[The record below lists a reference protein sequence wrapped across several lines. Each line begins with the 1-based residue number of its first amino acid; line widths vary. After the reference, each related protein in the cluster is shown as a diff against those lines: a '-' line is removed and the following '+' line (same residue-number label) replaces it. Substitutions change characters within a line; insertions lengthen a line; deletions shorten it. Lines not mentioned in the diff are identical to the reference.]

1 MARHD
6 EAPSSSRRELIRNIA
21 ITATLGPLSAEA
33 AQHVHHEVSEAK
45 KTATG
50 AYKPRLFTAHE
61 FETFATLA
69 DLIIPGAR
77 KAGAA
82 EFVDLLASNYE
93 PYAAEATGGLA
104 WLDREMERRHGS
116 PFIKCARAQ
125 QTALLDLIAYRET
138 REKYPD
144 LGPGIVFFAAAR
156 NMAAD
161 AYFTSREGI
170 AELGYK
176 GNKGMKDF
184 QVPKEALEYA
194 LKRSRL

>member
-1 MARHD
+1 
-6 EAPSSSRRELIRNIA
+6 LLRNIA
-21 ITATLGPLSAEA
+21 ITATMGPLSAEA
-33 AQHVHHEVSEAK
+33 AQHVHHEVAEAK
-45 KTATG
+45 KSVAG
-50 AYKPRLFTAHE
+50 PYKPLVFKAHE
-61 FETFATLA
+61 FETFAVLS

-104 WLDREMERRHGS
+104 WLDREMERRHGT
-116 PFIKCARAQ
+116 PFIRSTREQ

-138 REKYPD
+138 RDQHPD
-144 LGPGIVFFAAAR
+144 LGPGIEFFNWAR
-156 NMAAD
+156 RISAD

-176 GNKGMKDF
+176 GNQGMKDF
-184 QVPKEALEYA
+184 QVPREALEYA
-194 LKRSRL
+194 LKRSGLG